1 MPTQGK
7 SSKAMQIYAFCLF
20 LILAYS
26 RSGGMREQEMREIKL
41 HGVTKLGLKNIIDF
55 IYTSK
60 VSLDMGNLQ
69 DTLEAANFLQVMPVL
84 RFCNQLLSSEVSTS
98 SFSLRSHSFRILLII
113 FKYTGGLANEL
124 PNPSDCF
131 FVLHMHSGSKHN
143 MTLEGSHSNK

>member
-26 RSGGMREQEMREIKL
+26 CSGGMREQEMREIKL

-131 FVLHMHSGSKHN
+131 FVLHMHSGSEHN
-143 MTLEGSHSNK
+143 MTLEGSHGNE